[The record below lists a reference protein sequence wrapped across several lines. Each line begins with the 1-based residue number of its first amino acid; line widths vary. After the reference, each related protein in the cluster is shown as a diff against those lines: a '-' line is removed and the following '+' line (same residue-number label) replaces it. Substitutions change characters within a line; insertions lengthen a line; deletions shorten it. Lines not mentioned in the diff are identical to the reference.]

1 MTRYSWLVAGLLSL
15 SLGCGGGGNTSPNP
29 APSGK
34 GGLKRIIDRSK
45 LAGQF
50 RQIGLAYLNASETAP
65 PQKIAD
71 LMPYLENDAKIE
83 KLLRDEDIVVI
94 WGVRFGQVPN
104 SSETILAYEK
114 DPDDKGNRYVLMADA
129 SVKTMK
135 DAEFKAA
142 PKAKGNR

>member
-1 MTRYSWLVAGLLSL
+1 LIAGLLTL
-15 SLGCGGGGNTSPNP
+15 SLGCGAGNTTPNL
-29 APSGK
+29 APTGK

-45 LAGQF
+45 LASQF
-50 RQIGLAYLNASETAP
+50 RQIGLAYMNASDTAP

-83 KLLRDEDIVVI
+83 KLVQDGDIVVI
-94 WGVRFGQVPN
+94 WGARIGQVPN

-129 SVKTMK
+129 SVKTMA